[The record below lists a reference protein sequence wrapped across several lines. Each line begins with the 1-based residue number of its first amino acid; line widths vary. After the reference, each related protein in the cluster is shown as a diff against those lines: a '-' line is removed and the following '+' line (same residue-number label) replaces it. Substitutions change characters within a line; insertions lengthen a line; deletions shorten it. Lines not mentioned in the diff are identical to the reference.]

1 MPISIRQPADVEARI
16 ARFAARQGISK
27 SAIVL
32 RSIREFLDRHAQ
44 PSSFQIYEAVMRDCA
59 MEAAGRLHVDARR
72 ESAERRPL
80 KLASRAAIHRKHA
93 ARAARASLTFG
104 KSPTKPSSAARRV
117 ARKPA

>member
-44 PSSFQIYEAVMRDCA
+44 RLSFEIYQGVMRECA
-59 MEAAGRLHVDARR
+59 WEAAGCMRTDARR
-72 ESAERRPL
+72 DAAEQRPL
-80 KLASRAAIHRKHA
+80 KLASREAIHRKHA
-93 ARAARASLTFG
+93 ARSAHASLALA
-104 KSPTKPSSAARRV
+104 KSPTKPDGAARRV
-117 ARKPA
+117 ARKPV